1 MHTIQECSQLWVLFE
16 ERVDYIPPFLEMRRH
31 TNSLL
36 KTCNE
41 LLRRLSK
48 SNDPVSYGRI
58 LMFLAYVFPL
68 SDKSGNESLYQIVMV
83 AHSFSG
89 LNMKSES
96 NIANVTIFEAHPE
109 LEEPSKEKEKEIE
122 KEAGEKEKEQDK
134 ETEKDKG
141 KEKEKEK
148 EKGKEKEK
156 ENGEKETKGSNSK
169 RGGFHTYTMTQLTH
183 TLFSHIRSEHRC

>member
-48 SNDPVSYGRI
+48 SNDPVSCGRI

-68 SDKSGNESLYQIVMV
+68 SDKSGNESLY
-83 AHSFSG
+83 HCNG
-89 LNMKSES
+89 L
-96 NIANVTIFEAHPE
+96 
-109 LEEPSKEKEKEIE
+109 
-122 KEAGEKEKEQDK
+122 
-134 ETEKDKG
+134 
-141 KEKEKEK
+141 
-148 EKGKEKEK
+148 
-156 ENGEKETKGSNSK
+156 
-169 RGGFHTYTMTQLTH
+169 
-183 TLFSHIRSEHRC
+183 TLFFRIEHEERIKHRQRHHL